1 MANERNSASL
11 SVSIQEGGNVCCGIS
26 MRHSFSYQ
34 QPPIQRLVAKGVDTN
49 EDETLFEEDLV
60 VDVVEDKQKVYAIMQ

>member
-1 MANERNSASL
+1 
-11 SVSIQEGGNVCCGIS
+11 
-26 MRHSFSYQ
+26 
-34 QPPIQRLVAKGVDTN
+34 VDTN

>member
-1 MANERNSASL
+1 
-11 SVSIQEGGNVCCGIS
+11 